1 MGVAKEQAHLA
12 DEAARS
18 MDYLLSRLHDKD
30 ATIASLRKQLASAKR
45 QLLTTCNWLEKW
57 EKRMAAADAFDS
69 EQLRS
74 LLLAAHR
81 AAPNVD
87 DS

>member
-1 MGVAKEQAHLA
+1 MGVAKEQARQA
-12 DEAARS
+12 DE

-30 ATIASLRKQLASAKR
+30 VTIASLQKQLTATKR
-45 QLLTTCNWLEKW
+45 QLLTACNCLEKL
-57 EKRMAAADAFDS
+57 EKLMDAADVFDS
-69 EQLRS
+69 EQLRAE
-74 LLLAAHR
+74 LLAAHR